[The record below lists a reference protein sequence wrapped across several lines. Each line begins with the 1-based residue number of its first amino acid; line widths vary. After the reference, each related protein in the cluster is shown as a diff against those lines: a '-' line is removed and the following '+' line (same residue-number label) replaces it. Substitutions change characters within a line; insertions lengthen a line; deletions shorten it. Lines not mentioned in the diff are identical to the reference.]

1 MYKHLSY
8 PNCFHLCVT
17 ERGGRC
23 RMGGTTETFGP
34 AKQRRF
40 QNDSRT
46 QVVQRADLLDGYIT
60 VTDPEGK
67 K

>member
-1 MYKHLSY
+1 
-8 PNCFHLCVT
+8 
-17 ERGGRC
+17 
-23 RMGGTTETFGP
+23 MGGTTETFGP